1 MRTNQRERSL
11 ANMSLLKNVCK
22 CVLIGLGNNF
32 FFVTSYKELPIT
44 RTATTTTEVNS
55 VAFFLEFL
63 FSGSLIKIESS
74 VLCRRVL
81 LLSAWF
87 CFIKK

>member
-1 MRTNQRERSL
+1 MRTIKEKGHWQTCPI
-11 ANMSLLKNVCK
+11 LKNVCK

-55 VAFFLEFL
+55 LAFFLEFL
-63 FSGSLIKIESS
+63 FSGSQIKN
-74 VLCRRVL
+74 
-81 LLSAWF
+81 
-87 CFIKK
+87 